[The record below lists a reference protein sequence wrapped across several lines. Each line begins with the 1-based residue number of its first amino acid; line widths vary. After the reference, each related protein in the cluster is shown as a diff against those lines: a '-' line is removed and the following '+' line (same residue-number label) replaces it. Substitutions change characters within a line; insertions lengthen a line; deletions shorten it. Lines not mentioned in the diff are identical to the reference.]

1 MSLKYLRDILKVI
14 EWLES
19 LWNLV
24 TQNFVETDNIYCL
37 KKRGGG
43 WGFRK
48 IWIMGLNTGAEES
61 RERLQSN
68 SPNSQRL

>member
-24 TQNFVETDNIYCL
+24 TQNFVETDNMYCL
-37 KKRGGG
+37 KKKGGG
-43 WGFRK
+43 G
-48 IWIMGLNTGAEES
+48 GLEKFGS
-61 RERLQSN
+61 WV
-68 SPNSQRL
+68 